1 MGSEARPASFFMTAG
16 VTMTALSAAGKPSTP
31 GLSPVTNRLTTFG
44 ARPAAAYKE
53 VAGNVS
59 DQFEG

>member
-16 VTMTALSAAGKPSTP
+16 DTMTALSAAGSPSTA
-31 GLSPVTNRLTTFG
+31 GVSPVTNKLTTFG

-53 VAGNVS
+53 VATDV
-59 DQFEG
+59 F